1 MNYRRGKFCFNTIIS
16 TVSYAPKKFLL
27 TWVINDM
34 TRIFKIDFWNFKKY
48 EQKPSWRSCVY
59 ESGSWFIHV

>member
-48 EQKPSWRSCVY
+48 VQMVFMENLCCHLYCYVEK
-59 ESGSWFIHV
+59 